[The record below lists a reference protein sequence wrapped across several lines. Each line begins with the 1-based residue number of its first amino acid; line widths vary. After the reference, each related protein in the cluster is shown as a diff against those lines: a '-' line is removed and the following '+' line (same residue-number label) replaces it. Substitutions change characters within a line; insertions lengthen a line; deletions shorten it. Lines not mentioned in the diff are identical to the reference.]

1 MRLIIA
7 MTIVLA
13 GVAAMADFEA
23 MAPAVFST
31 PPESGGSALWADFDT
46 GQVDLRVSGYED
58 WKQNKASRITV
69 TAMTTAR

>member
-7 MTIVLA
+7 TTIVLA

-31 PPESGGSALWADFDT
+31 QPESGGSALWADFDT
-46 GQVDLRVSGYED
+46 GPTYTFQAMRTGN
-58 WKQNKASRITV
+58 KTKASRITV